1 MSKCRCSNPD
11 YLVLTRPLLADFEE
25 MAATAEREAIIAY
38 INQIAVE
45 WEKPVAMN
53 LRKTLFE
60 LVDAIKEGNHNG

>member
-53 LRKTLFE
+53 LRKTLFV
-60 LVDAIKEGNHNG
+60 LVDEITRQEHHG